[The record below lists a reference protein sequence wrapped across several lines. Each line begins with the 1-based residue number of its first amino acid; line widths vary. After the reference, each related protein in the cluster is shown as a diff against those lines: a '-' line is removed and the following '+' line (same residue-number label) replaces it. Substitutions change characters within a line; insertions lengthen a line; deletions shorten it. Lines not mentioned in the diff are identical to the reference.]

1 MKNYRLLLMLMIVF
15 LSSCG
20 NQERIHS
27 FDRQVEEQASKI
39 YKPYAAKSF
48 QNGEIPPNT
57 LVQIR
62 GTITVTDNA
71 DGRSIKKNDRFILE
85 AEGERYQVI
94 NGSDSEWTLLECV
107 TIYGEYYGFI
117 KAEEIKK

>member
-1 MKNYRLLLMLMIVF
+1 MKNYRLLVVFLVVF

-20 NQERIHS
+20 SQEHIDA
-27 FDRQVEEQASKI
+27 FDHQVEEKVEKI
-39 YKPYAAKSF
+39 YKQYSATEF

-57 LVQIR
+57 LVQLH
-62 GTITVTDNA
+62 GMITVTDNA
-71 DGRSIKKNDRFILE
+71 DGQSIKKNDRFILE

-94 NGSDSEWTLLECV
+94 NSSDSEWQLLDWV

>member
-1 MKNYRLLLMLMIVF
+1 MKNYRLLLMFMVVF

-27 FDRQVEEQASKI
+27 FDRQVEGQAEKI
-39 YKPYAAKSF
+39 YKPYTAKSF

-57 LVQIR
+57 PVQIR
-62 GTITVTDNA
+62 GTITMTDNA

-85 AEGERYQVI
+85 AEGERYQII
-94 NGSDSEWTLLECV
+94 NGSDSEWKLLECV